1 MRRSKRIQ
9 GQRLGGE
16 SFLGAVSF
24 FLAFQSKFSRRLF
37 FAGFI
42 FEEFRFI
49 LICSFVGLDVSEAG
63 VGVVLVICESFA
75 VIDEV
80 LDIIDG
86 YCEAESAE
94 EDVSHICYTED
105 LSSEVE

>member
-1 MRRSKRIQ
+1 MAFRSKY
-9 GQRLGGE
+9 
-16 SFLGAVSF
+16 
-24 FLAFQSKFSRRLF
+24 SRRLF

-49 LICSFVGLDVSEAG
+49 LIYSFVWLDVSEAG
-63 VGVVLVICESFA
+63 VGIVLVICESFA

-80 LDIIDG
+80 LDIVDG

-94 EDVSHICYTED
+94 EDVPHICYTDD
-105 LSSEVE
+105 LSCEVE